1 MGTVAHA
8 GLRGLDG
15 PLILMRLRPLL
26 LAVLVGLLG
35 GGRDLGQGPAH
46 CRPGLVVDSGL
57 RRCGDVAP
65 CRCLAT
71 TGALG
76 TLGALGLLRVLLGL
90 LLTPAGGLLLTV
102 LASARTPATA

>member
-1 MGTVAHA
+1 
-8 GLRGLDG
+8 
-15 PLILMRLRPLL
+15 MRVLSLL
-26 LAVLVGLLG
+26 LAVLVSLLG

-65 CRCLAT
+65 CRCLAA
-71 TGALG
+71 TGTLG
-76 TLGALGLLRVLLGL
+76 ALGALGLLRVLLSL
-90 LLTPAGGLLLTV
+90 LLAPAGSLLLTV